1 MFGELVTAYLFLAG
15 VGAGGVAAA
24 SVADLIFVREPF
36 GADMVPDFAE
46 KRPAERLVAG
56 VLALSC
62 GALAL
67 GAGCLA
73 ADLGRIDRVL
83 SLFTAPPV
91 TLMNLGAWAVALL
104 TALAAALALA
114 RFLYVP
120 WLRRCAMVVAEIV
133 ACGLAVV
140 VAVYAGLLLQTLS
153 GVRLWSSPWVPALFA
168 LSAASCGC
176 ALLMAGALFVEGDG
190 SVRKAVRSA
199 ARVDVV
205 VIVAEAVAAAG
216 LLAFALGSDHAG
228 VRASATSLMHGP
240 AASLGAAG
248 SGSPRFR
255 TFRKRGGGGLAF
267 RAFRREKRGR
277 RLRNG
282 KRGRDPVV
290 KLGKTIPAGD
300 LFQLDDASSI
310 PVWLQLKNR
319 FIYLITSGFYLP
331 GDQLP
336 TVRGL
341 AAEVEVNYNT
351 VSKVYQ
357 SLEED
362 GYIVSKRR
370 LGAFVA
376 DVSDKPGVSA
386 EVTAEI
392 VTAEYLKRCQ
402 ELGMSLEDI
411 DAQFTAALVAA
422 KAKREKDGTS
432 EGAAHDPQEAR
443 RGRLVKFPEPAGE
456 GAADGR
462 AAGNGA

>member
-1 MFGELVTAYLFLAG
+1 MFGELVTAYLFLPG

-24 SVADLIFVREPF
+24 SVADLLFVREPF
-36 GADMVPDFAE
+36 GADVVPDFAE

-73 ADLGRIDRVL
+73 ADLGRADRVL
-83 SLFTAPPV
+83 SLFLAPPV

-104 TALAAALALA
+104 TAVAAALALA

-205 VIVAEAVAAAG
+205 VIVAEVVAAAG

-228 VRASATSLMHGP
+228 VRALSLIH
-240 AASLGAAG
+240 
-248 SGSPRFR
+248 
-255 TFRKRGGGGLAF
+255 
-267 RAFRREKRGR
+267 
-277 RLRNG
+277 
-282 KRGRDPVV
+282 
-290 KLGKTIPAGD
+290 I
-300 LFQLDDASSI
+300 
-310 PVWLQLKNR
+310 
-319 FIYLITSGFYLP
+319 
-331 GDQLP
+331 
-336 TVRGL
+336 
-341 AAEVEVNYNT
+341 
-351 VSKVYQ
+351 
-357 SLEED
+357 
-362 GYIVSKRR
+362 
-370 LGAFVA
+370 
-376 DVSDKPGVSA
+376 
-386 EVTAEI
+386 
-392 VTAEYLKRCQ
+392 
-402 ELGMSLEDI
+402 
-411 DAQFTAALVAA
+411 
-422 KAKREKDGTS
+422 
-432 EGAAHDPQEAR
+432 
-443 RGRLVKFPEPAGE
+443 
-456 GAADGR
+456 
-462 AAGNGA
+462 

>member
-24 SVADLIFVREPF
+24 SVADLLFVREPF
-36 GADMVPDFAE
+36 GADVVPDFAE

-73 ADLGRIDRVL
+73 ADLGRADRVL
-83 SLFTAPPV
+83 SLFLAPPV

-104 TALAAALALA
+104 TAVAAALALA

-120 WLRRCAMVVAEIV
+120 WLRRCAMVVAETI

-140 VAVYAGLLLQTLS
+140 VAVYAGLLQTLS

-240 AASLGAAG
+240 AALPWWAA
-248 SGSPRFR
+248 FV
-255 TFRKRGGGGLAF
+255 AC
-267 RAFRREKRGR
+267 
-277 RLRNG
+277 
-282 KRGRDPVV
+282 
-290 KLGKTIPAGD
+290 
-300 LFQLDDASSI
+300 
-310 PVWLQLKNR
+310 
-319 FIYLITSGFYLP
+319 
-331 GDQLP
+331 
-336 TVRGL
+336 GL
-341 AAEVEVNYNT
+341 AAALAVEVGCL
-351 VSKVYQ
+351 VRGHGRSAAK
-357 SLEED
+357 
-362 GYIVSKRR
+362 
-370 LGAFVA
+370 AVA
-376 DVSDKPGVSA
+376 KAYPA
-386 EVTAEI
+386 A
-392 VTAEYLKRCQ
+392 ALA
-402 ELGMSLEDI
+402 L
-411 DAQFTAALVAA
+411 AAALVLVGALGLRAA
-422 KAKREKDGTS
+422 VVEA
-432 EGAAHDPQEAR
+432 GAQRPLELQEA
-443 RGRLVKFPEPAGE
+443 EAPASVPSENEEAAGLRSAPSAEKSGGE
-456 GAADGR
+456 GSATEREDVTLWS
-462 AAGNGA
+462 N

>member
-15 VGAGGVAAA
+15 VGAGGVTAA
-24 SVADLIFVREPF
+24 SLADLLFVREPF
-36 GADMVPDFAE
+36 GASAPPDFAE
-46 KRPAERLVAG
+46 KRPPERLVAG

-83 SLFTAPPV
+83 SLFTASPV
-91 TLMNLGAWAVALL
+91 TPMNLGAWAVALL

-216 LLAFALGSDHAG
+216 LLAFALGSDHPG
-228 VRASATSLMHGP
+228 VRASA
-240 AASLGAAG
+240 ASL
-248 SGSPRFR
+248 
-255 TFRKRGGGGLAF
+255 L
-267 RAFRREKRGR
+267 
-277 RLRNG
+277 
-282 KRGRDPVV
+282 
-290 KLGKTIPAGD
+290 
-300 LFQLDDASSI
+300 
-310 PVWLQLKNR
+310 
-319 FIYLITSGFYLP
+319 Y
-331 GDQLP
+331 
-336 TVRGL
+336 GL
-341 AAEVEVNYNT
+341 AALPWWAGFMACGLVAPLAVEVGCL
-351 VSKVYQ
+351 VR
-357 SLEED
+357 EH
-362 GYIVSKRR
+362 RR
-370 LGAFVA
+370 LGANEGMATRPFGVP
-376 DVSDKPGVSA
+376 VSESRAYPAAALALAGALVLVGALGLRAAVVEAGAQRPLELQEVKAPASTPSENEEAAGLRSAPSA
-386 EVTAEI
+386 E
-392 VTAEYLKRCQ
+392 
-402 ELGMSLEDI
+402 G
-411 DAQFTAALVAA
+411 
-422 KAKREKDGTS
+422 G
-432 EGAAHDPQEAR
+432 
-443 RGRLVKFPEPAGE
+443 GE
-456 GAADGR
+456 GSATDREDVALWSS
-462 AAGNGA
+462 

>member
-24 SVADLIFVREPF
+24 SVADLLFVREPF
-36 GADMVPDFAE
+36 GADVVPDFAE

-73 ADLGRIDRVL
+73 ADLGRADRVL
-83 SLFTAPPV
+83 SLFLAPPV

-104 TALAAALALA
+104 TAVAAALALA

-205 VIVAEAVAAAG
+205 VIVAEVVAAAG

-240 AASLGAAG
+240 AALPWWAA
-248 SGSPRFR
+248 FV
-255 TFRKRGGGGLAF
+255 AC
-267 RAFRREKRGR
+267 
-277 RLRNG
+277 
-282 KRGRDPVV
+282 
-290 KLGKTIPAGD
+290 
-300 LFQLDDASSI
+300 
-310 PVWLQLKNR
+310 
-319 FIYLITSGFYLP
+319 
-331 GDQLP
+331 
-336 TVRGL
+336 GL
-341 AAEVEVNYNT
+341 AAALVVEVGCLVRERWRSRSGVGWDARAYPIGVPVSEPRAYPAT
-351 VSKVYQ
+351 VMA
-357 SLEED
+357 L
-362 GYIVSKRR
+362 
-370 LGAFVA
+370 A
-376 DVSDKPGVSA
+376 
-386 EVTAEI
+386 
-392 VTAEYLKRCQ
+392 
-402 ELGMSLEDI
+402 
-411 DAQFTAALVAA
+411 AALVLVGAVGLRAA
-422 KAKREKDGTS
+422 VVEAGAQRPLELQEAEASASVPSENEAAAGLLSTPSEKDGGQD
-432 EGAAHDPQEAR
+432 GAA
-443 RGRLVKFPEPAGE
+443 PERE
-456 GAADGR
+456 DVTLWS
-462 AAGNGA
+462 N

>member
-24 SVADLIFVREPF
+24 SVADLLFVHEPF
-36 GADMVPDFAE
+36 GADVVPDFAE

-73 ADLGRIDRVL
+73 ADLGRADRVL
-83 SLFTAPPV
+83 SLFLAPPV

-104 TALAAALALA
+104 TAVAAALALA

-120 WLRRCAMVVAEIV
+120 WLRRCAMVVAETI

-140 VAVYAGLLLQTLS
+140 VAVYAGPLLQTLS

-240 AASLGAAG
+240 NG
-248 SGSPRFR
+248 SGKS
-255 TFRKRGGGGLAF
+255 
-267 RAFRREKRGR
+267 
-277 RLRNG
+277 N
-282 KRGRDPVV
+282 
-290 KLGKTIPAGD
+290 IS
-300 LFQLDDASSI
+300 DAIS
-310 PVWLQLKNR
+310 
-319 FIYLITSGFYLP
+319 
-331 GDQLP
+331 
-336 TVRGL
+336 
-341 AAEVEVNYNT
+341 
-351 VSKVYQ
+351 
-357 SLEED
+357 
-362 GYIVSKRR
+362 
-370 LGAFVA
+370 
-376 DVSDKPGVSA
+376 
-386 EVTAEI
+386 
-392 VTAEYLKRCQ
+392 
-402 ELGMSLEDI
+402 
-411 DAQFTAALVAA
+411 
-422 KAKREKDGTS
+422 
-432 EGAAHDPQEAR
+432 
-443 RGRLVKFPEPAGE
+443 
-456 GAADGR
+456 
-462 AAGNGA
+462 

>member
-24 SVADLIFVREPF
+24 SVADLLFVREPF
-36 GADMVPDFAE
+36 GADVVPDFAE

-240 AASLGAAG
+240 AALPWWAAFVACGLAAALAVEVGCLGSRARALALGCEGGREGVSRCGPGSCGCPRARGCSGPARRGGGGRCPASLGAA
-248 SGSPRFR
+248 
-255 TFRKRGGGGLAF
+255 RKRKPPASVPSENEEAAGLRSA
-267 RAFRREKRGR
+267 
-277 RLRNG
+277 
-282 KRGRDPVV
+282 P
-290 KLGKTIPAGD
+290 
-300 LFQLDDASSI
+300 
-310 PVWLQLKNR
+310 
-319 FIYLITSGFYLP
+319 
-331 GDQLP
+331 
-336 TVRGL
+336 
-341 AAEVEVNYNT
+341 
-351 VSKVYQ
+351 
-357 SLEED
+357 
-362 GYIVSKRR
+362 
-370 LGAFVA
+370 
-376 DVSDKPGVSA
+376 SA
-386 EVTAEI
+386 EES
-392 VTAEYLKRCQ
+392 
-402 ELGMSLEDI
+402 G
-411 DAQFTAALVAA
+411 
-422 KAKREKDGTS
+422 
-432 EGAAHDPQEAR
+432 
-443 RGRLVKFPEPAGE
+443 GE
-456 GAADGR
+456 GSATGR
-462 AAGNGA
+462 EDVTLWSN

>member
-24 SVADLIFVREPF
+24 SVADLLFVREPF
-36 GADMVPDFAE
+36 GADVVPDFAE

-228 VRASATSLMHGP
+228 VEASAASLLHGP
-240 AASLGAAG
+240 AAL
-248 SGSPRFR
+248 PWW
-255 TFRKRGGGGLAF
+255 
-267 RAFRREKRGR
+267 
-277 RLRNG
+277 
-282 KRGRDPVV
+282 V
-290 KLGKTIPAGD
+290 
-300 LFQLDDASSI
+300 
-310 PVWLQLKNR
+310 
-319 FIYLITSGFYLP
+319 GF
-331 GDQLP
+331 
-336 TVRGL
+336 VACGL
-341 AAEVEVNYNT
+341 AAPLVVEVGCLVRERWRSRSGVGWDARAYPIGIPVSEPRAYPAT
-351 VSKVYQ
+351 VMA
-357 SLEED
+357 L
-362 GYIVSKRR
+362 
-370 LGAFVA
+370 A
-376 DVSDKPGVSA
+376 
-386 EVTAEI
+386 
-392 VTAEYLKRCQ
+392 
-402 ELGMSLEDI
+402 
-411 DAQFTAALVAA
+411 AALVLVGAVGLRAA
-422 KAKREKDGTS
+422 VVEAGAQRPLELQEAEASASVPSENEAAAGLLSTPSEKDGGQD
-432 EGAAHDPQEAR
+432 GAA
-443 RGRLVKFPEPAGE
+443 PERE
-456 GAADGR
+456 DVTLWS
-462 AAGNGA
+462 N

>member
-1 MFGELVTAYLFLAG
+1 MWNRFSLLPHVVIYIGERLCHTSGNGIEGGALFGELVTAYLFLAG

-24 SVADLIFVREPF
+24 SVADLLFVREPF
-36 GADMVPDFAE
+36 GADVVPDFAE

-73 ADLGRIDRVL
+73 ADLGRADRVL
-83 SLFTAPPV
+83 SLFLAPPV

-104 TALAAALALA
+104 TAVAAALALA

-205 VIVAEAVAAAG
+205 VIVAEVVAAAG

-240 AASLGAAG
+240 AALPWWAA
-248 SGSPRFR
+248 FV
-255 TFRKRGGGGLAF
+255 AC
-267 RAFRREKRGR
+267 
-277 RLRNG
+277 
-282 KRGRDPVV
+282 
-290 KLGKTIPAGD
+290 
-300 LFQLDDASSI
+300 
-310 PVWLQLKNR
+310 
-319 FIYLITSGFYLP
+319 
-331 GDQLP
+331 
-336 TVRGL
+336 GL
-341 AAEVEVNYNT
+341 AAALVVEVGCLVRERWRSRSGVGWDARAYPIGVPVSEPRAYPAT
-351 VSKVYQ
+351 VMA
-357 SLEED
+357 L
-362 GYIVSKRR
+362 
-370 LGAFVA
+370 A
-376 DVSDKPGVSA
+376 
-386 EVTAEI
+386 
-392 VTAEYLKRCQ
+392 
-402 ELGMSLEDI
+402 
-411 DAQFTAALVAA
+411 AALVLVGAVGLRAA
-422 KAKREKDGTS
+422 VVEAGAQRPLELQEAEASASVPSENEAAAGLLSTPSEKDGGQD
-432 EGAAHDPQEAR
+432 GAA
-443 RGRLVKFPEPAGE
+443 PERE
-456 GAADGR
+456 DVTLWS
-462 AAGNGA
+462 N